1 MWLNHYLLIRHT
13 PNGRKYPFLD
23 CWGLVCEFYRREFG
37 IELDDYT
44 DFSIRDGYEKESDRG
59 GFKEVPETEA
69 EKGDVIAFFCHG
81 VIFHVAVYLGRGE
94 MLHTGLNRHCRVE
107 KIRSMQCVD
116 CRFYRYAIN
125 DAGHEPHLLKVSIGR
140 KK

>member
-23 CWGLVCEFYRREFG
+23 CWGLVCEFYRRELG

-44 DFSIRDGYEKESDRG
+44 DFSIKDGYEKERSC
-59 GFKEVPETEA
+59 FYEIEPPHYEF
-69 EKGDVIAFFCHG
+69 GDVIAFFRHG
-81 VIFHVAVYLGRGE
+81 LIFHVAVYLGKGE

-107 KIRSMQCVD
+107 KIRSMQFVETKI
-116 CRFYRYAIN
+116 YRYTN
-125 DAGHEPHLLKVSIGR
+125 LPKR
-140 KK
+140 KNET

>member
-23 CWGLVCEFYRREFG
+23 CWGLVIEFYRRELG

-44 DFSIRDGYEKESDRG
+44 D
-59 GFKEVPETEA
+59 
-69 EKGDVIAFFCHG
+69 
-81 VIFHVAVYLGRGE
+81 E

-107 KIRSMQCVD
+107 KIRSMQFVET
-116 CRFYRYAIN
+116 RIYR
-125 DAGHEPHLLKVSIGR
+125 HTSLPKR
-140 KK
+140 KNET

>member
-44 DFSIRDGYEKESDRG
+44 DFSIRE
-59 GFKEVPETEA
+59 GFKKERSCFFEIAPPHSEF
-69 EKGDVIAFFCHG
+69 GDVIAFFRHG
-81 VIFHVAVYLGRGE
+81 LIFHVAVYLGKGE

-107 KIRSMQCVD
+107 KIRAMQFVET
-116 CRFYRYAIN
+116 RIYRHISL
-125 DAGHEPHLLKVSIGR
+125 PKR
-140 KK
+140 KNET